1 MTRPAP
7 TYSTFWSYS
16 TCMKCNLDSSARQ
29 LRLLFGAPMFLLGM
43 LLVILVYLQIIDSWG
58 WFIGSAGMVLGLGGV
73 LSACYGTCMLQSVI
87 DR

>member
-1 MTRPAP
+1 
-7 TYSTFWSYS
+7 
-16 TCMKCNLDSSARQ
+16 
-29 LRLLFGAPMFLLGM
+29 MFLLGM

-58 WFIGSAGMVLGLGGV
+58 WFVGSAGMVLGLGGV